1 MVDPSRITWFEYSI
15 LGTILLEGD
24 CAGEVV
30 AALSPEHFSME
41 ATRGLFEA
49 ISALHVEGA
58 PINQATV
65 MRKAGSEYEVAV
77 QEACQ
82 HYTAKSNLPYYC
94 DLLKEQGRLRQV
106 QAEAMGITSAEN
118 LEQAGEVLD
127 RMNGLMV
134 TQKKV
139 TIMSAAEA
147 AMDFYQR
154 QEAKEKPE
162 YLTWGM
168 DKLNQCL
175 YVQLGDFVV
184 VGGYASSGKTLLSL
198 QFALE
203 LAQKYRVGY
212 FSLETSPQKLNDRTM
227 AHLARIPLAK
237 IKKRD
242 LNDADWA
249 AIAEASRKLAK
260 MQLEFIDAGS
270 MSVRDIQALS
280 LNRHYQV
287 VIVDYLGLVQAKG
300 KDRYEQVTNISM
312 GLHTLARSHNIAVIA
327 LAQLSRPE
335 KEKGKQQPPNMNSFR
350 ESGQI
355 EQDADVAILLWL
367 SDPNDNKSNR
377 VLKIAKNKE
386 GERARFEL
394 KFDGPCQTLTPVE
407 PTPGEKYRE
416 LQKEIRK
423 AGKAGRV
430 DDGQVSFT
438 EIKGSDANLPF

>member
-15 LGTILLEGD
+15 LGTIITDGD

-30 AALSPEHFSME
+30 AKLAPEHFSLE
-41 ATRGLFEA
+41 ATTGLYEA
-49 ISALHVEGA
+49 ISTLHLEGA

-65 MRKAGSEYEVAV
+65 LRKAGSDYEVAV
-77 QEACQ
+77 QEVCQ
-82 HYTAKSNLPYYC
+82 YYTSQVNLSYYC
-94 DLLKEQGRLRQV
+94 DLLKEQGQLRKV
-106 QAEAMGITSAEN
+106 QTEALEISAAESLDHAR
-118 LEQAGEVLD
+118 EVLD

-134 TQKKV
+134 TQKRV

-147 AMDFYQR
+147 ALDFYDR
-154 QEAKEKPE
+154 QSAKEKPE

-175 YVQLGDFVV
+175 YVQLGDFMV

-242 LNDADWA
+242 LSDADWA
-249 AIAEASRKLAK
+249 AIAEASQKLAK

-270 MSVRDIQALS
+270 MSVRDIQAIS
-280 LNRHYQV
+280 LNRRYQV
-287 VIVDYLGLVQAKG
+287 VIVDYLQLVTDHGKG
-300 KDRYEQVTNISM
+300 RYEQVTNISM
-312 GLHTLARSHNIAVIA
+312 GLHTLARSNGVAVIA
-327 LAQLSRPE
+327 LAQLTRPD
-335 KEKGKQQPPNMNSFR
+335 KEKGKPQPPTMSSFR

-355 EQDADVAILLWL
+355 EQDADVAILLWP

-377 VLKIAKNKE
+377 VLKVAKNKE

-407 PTPGEKYRE
+407 PTPGEKFRR
-416 LQKEIRK
+416 LQSEIRK
-423 AGKAGRV
+423 AGKAGRA

-438 EIKGSDANLPF
+438 EIKGPDPNLPF

>member
-1 MVDPSRITWFEYSI
+1 MVDPARITWFEYSI
-15 LGTILLEGD
+15 LGTVLLEGD

-49 ISALHVEGA
+49 ISALHIEGA

-65 MRKAGSEYEVAV
+65 LRKAGSDYEVAV

-127 RMNGLMV
+127 RMNSLMV
-134 TQKKV
+134 SQKKV
-139 TIMSAAEA
+139 TILNAAEA
-147 AMDFYQR
+147 AMNFYQR
-154 QEAKEKPE
+154 QESNQKPE

-168 DKLNQCL
+168 EKLDQSL
-175 YVQLGDFVV
+175 HVELGDFVI
-184 VGGYASSGKTLLSL
+184 VGGYASSGKTLLSI

-212 FSLETSPQKLNDRTM
+212 FSLETSTQKLSDRMMSHM
-227 AHLARIPLAK
+227 ARVPLVK
-237 IKKRD
+237 IKRRD
-242 LNDADWA
+242 LNDDDWA
-249 AIAEASRKLAK
+249 AVAEASSKLSK
-260 MQLEFIDAGS
+260 MHLEFLDASS
-270 MSVRDIQALS
+270 MSVRDIQALA
-280 LNRHYQV
+280 LNRRYQV
-287 VIVDYLGLVQAKG
+287 VIVDYLQLVITRG
-300 KDRYEQVTNISM
+300 KDRYEQVTNVSL
-312 GLHTLARSHNIAVIA
+312 GLHTLARSQNIAVIA

-335 KEKGKQQPPNMNSFR
+335 KEKGKPQPPNMNSFR

-355 EQDADVAILLWL
+355 EQDADVAILLWP
-367 SDPNDNKSNR
+367 SDPNDNRSNR
-377 VLKIAKNKE
+377 VLKVTKNKE

-394 KFDGPCQTLTPVE
+394 RFDGPCQTLTPVE

-423 AGKAGRV
+423 AGKSGRV

-438 EIKGSDANLPF
+438 EIKGHDSNLPF

>member
-15 LGTILLEGD
+15 LGTILLDGD

-49 ISALHVEGA
+49 ISALHIEGA

-82 HYTAKSNLPYYC
+82 HYTAKSNLSYYC

-134 TQKKV
+134 AKKKV

-147 AMDFYQR
+147 AIDFYQR
-154 QEAKEKPE
+154 QAAKEKPE

-168 DKLNQCL
+168 EKLNQCL
-175 YVQLGDFVV
+175 YVQLGDFIV

-212 FSLETSPQKLNDRTM
+212 VSLETSPQKLNDRTM
-227 AHLARIPLAK
+227 AHMARIPLAK
-237 IKKRD
+237 IKERD
-242 LNDADWA
+242 LGDADWA
-249 AIAEASRKLAK
+249 AIAEAGQRLAK
-260 MQLEFIDAGS
+260 MQLEFIDASG
-270 MSVRDIQALS
+270 MSVRDIQAIS
-280 LNRHYQV
+280 LNRRYQV
-287 VIVDYLGLVQAKG
+287 VIVDYLQLVADHGKG
-300 KDRYEQVTNISM
+300 RYEQVTNISM
-312 GLHTLARSHNIAVIA
+312 GLHTLARSNSIAVIA
-327 LAQLSRPE
+327 LAQLTRPD
-335 KEKGKQQPPNMNSFR
+335 KERGKPQPPTMSSFR

-355 EQDADVAILLWL
+355 EQDADVAILLWP
-367 SDPNDNKSNR
+367 SDPNDNRSNR
-377 VLKIAKNKE
+377 VLKVAKNKE

-394 KFDGPCQTLTPVE
+394 RFDGPCQTLTPVE

-416 LQKEIRK
+416 LQREIRK
-423 AGKAGRV
+423 AGKASRA
-430 DDGQVSFT
+430 DDGQVTFT
-438 EIKGSDANLPF
+438 EIKDPDSDLPF

>member
-15 LGTILLEGD
+15 LGTVLLEGD

-65 MRKAGSEYEVAV
+65 MRKAGGDYEVAV

-82 HYTAKSNLPYYC
+82 HYTAKSNLSYYC
-94 DLLKEQGRLRQV
+94 DLLKEQGQLRRV
-106 QAEAMGITSAEN
+106 QAESLEISAAEN
-118 LEQAGEVLD
+118 LDQAREVLD

-134 TQKKV
+134 TRSRAAV
-139 TIMSAAEA
+139 MNAAEA
-147 AMDFYQR
+147 ALDFYNR
-154 QEAKEKPE
+154 QEAAEKPE

-175 YVQLGDFVV
+175 YSELGDFIII
-184 VGGYASSGKTLLSL
+184 GGQASSGKTLLSI

-212 FSLETSPQKLNDRTM
+212 FSLETHLKKLTDRVI
-227 AHLARIPLAK
+227 ANLARVPLNK
-237 IKKRD
+237 IKDRD
-242 LNDADWA
+242 LSAADWA
-249 AIAEASRKLAK
+249 AVAEASRRLSE
-260 MQLEFIDAGS
+260 MQLDLIHASG
-270 MSVRDIQALS
+270 MSVRDIQAMA
-280 LNRHYQV
+280 LNKRYQV
-287 VIVDYLGLVQAKG
+287 IVVDYLQIVREPSIKAI
-300 KDRYEQVTNISM
+300 DRVTNISM
-312 GLHTLARSHNIAVIA
+312 GLHTLAQSNGITVIA
-327 LAQLSRPE
+327 LSQLSRPE
-335 KEKGKQQPPNMNSFR
+335 KEKGKPLPPTMSSFR

-377 VLKIAKNKE
+377 MLKVAKNKE

-423 AGKAGRV
+423 AGKASRA

-438 EIKGSDANLPF
+438 EIKGPDSNLPF